1 MCQLPV
7 DVGGV
12 VAADEATVFLVA
24 LLTMVGHIDDD
35 GIFLLESFHDL
46 CHDGVVVEGGV
57 VVMTQY
63 LALGIGQLWALVFV
77 AACPELS
84 LALAIAQLVVYVLTH
99 QMENGEIMVGLE
111 LFQTVIIIFQ
121 QSIVQCMQL
130 GVSVVELQLAQ
141 FRIVQEEA
149 AAEVIYRLL
158 SLRQEFVGDEGYVV
172 SCLAEYLREERI
184 VAPFSLV
191 AYHIG
196 REHVLEYEA
205 CEVPAGHD
213 ICKLGEFLRFLQR
226 RLVWGGF
233 HEVAILL

>member
-1 MCQLPV
+1 
-7 DVGGV
+7 
-12 VAADEATVFLVA
+12 
-24 LLTMVGHIDDD
+24 
-35 GIFLLESFHDL
+35 
-46 CHDGVVVEGGV
+46 
-57 VVMTQY
+57 
-63 LALGIGQLWALVFV
+63 
-77 AACPELS
+77 
-84 LALAIAQLVVYVLTH
+84 
-99 QMENGEIMVGLE
+99 MENGEIMVGLV
-111 LFQTVIIIFQ
+111 LFQAVIIIFQ
-121 QSIVQCMQL
+121 QSIVQCVQL
-130 GVSVVELQLAQ
+130 GVSVIELQLAQ

-205 CEVPAGHD
+205 GEVPAGHD

>member
-7 DVGGV
+7 NVGGV

-24 LLTMVGHIDDD
+24 LLAMVGHIDDD
-35 GIFLLESFHDL
+35 GIFLLESLHDL

-84 LALAIAQLVVYVLTH
+84 LALAIAQLVVHVLAH
-99 QMENGEIMVGLE
+99 QMENGKIMVGLV

-121 QSIVQCMQL
+121 QSIVQRMQL
-130 GVSVVELQLAQ
+130 GISVVELQLAQ

-158 SLRQEFVGDEGYVV
+158 SLRQELIGDEGYVV
-172 SCLAEYLREERI
+172 AGLAEYLREERI

-191 AYHIG
+191 AYYIG
-196 REHVLEYEA
+196 RKHVLEYEA
-205 CEVPAGHD
+205 GEVPAGHD
-213 ICKLGEFLRFLQR
+213 ICKLGEFLRFL
-226 RLVWGGF
+226 
-233 HEVAILL
+233 

>member
-24 LLTMVGHIDDD
+24 LLAMVGHIDDD

-84 LALAIAQLVVYVLTH
+84 LALAIAQLVVHVLTH
-99 QMENGEIMVGLE
+99 QMEMVRLW
-111 LFQTVIIIFQ
+111 
-121 QSIVQCMQL
+121 
-130 GVSVVELQLAQ
+130 SVLYC
-141 FRIVQEEA
+141 FR
-149 AAEVIYRLL
+149 L
-158 SLRQEFVGDEGYVV
+158 S
-172 SCLAEYLREERI
+172 S
-184 VAPFSLV
+184 
-191 AYHIG
+191 
-196 REHVLEYEA
+196 
-205 CEVPAGHD
+205 
-213 ICKLGEFLRFLQR
+213 
-226 RLVWGGF
+226 
-233 HEVAILL
+233 

>member
-7 DVGGV
+7 DVGRV

-24 LLTMVGHIDDD
+24 FLTMVGHIDDD
-35 GIFLLESFHDL
+35 GIFLLESLHDL

-57 VVMTQY
+57 VVMAQY
-63 LALGIGQLWALVFV
+63 LALGIGQFRTLVFV

-84 LALAIAQLVVYVLTH
+84 LILAIAQLVVHVLAH
-99 QMENGEIMVGLE
+99 QMENGEIMVGLV

-121 QSIVQCMQL
+121 QSIVQRMQL

-158 SLRQEFVGDEGYVV
+158 SLWQELVGDEGYVV
-172 SCLAEYLREERI
+172 ACLAENLREERI

-196 REHVLEYEA
+196 GEHVLEYEA
-205 CEVPAGHD
+205 GEVPAGHD
-213 ICKLGEFLRFLQR
+213 ICKLGEFLGFLQC
-226 RLVWGGF
+226 RLLWGGF